1 MRSWVE
7 SANLVDC
14 HFSLPNLPYG
24 VFRAGSRQPRCGVAI
39 GDHVLDLAELEVAGL
54 IDVGADRPV
63 FASDSLNAFM
73 ALGSSAWACAR
84 ARLTELL
91 VAGGDAALA
100 DDPALRARV
109 LVPAAGVQLHL
120 PFKVAEYTDFYAG
133 RQHAW
138 NVGAMFRGP
147 DNALP
152 PNWLHIPVAYNG
164 RASTVVV
171 SGTEIR
177 RPLGQTKGPGA
188 AGPEFGPS
196 RRLDFEV
203 ELGTV
208 VGQSS
213 VMGEPLTVAEVE
225 AMIFGYVLLN
235 DWSARD
241 IQTWEYQPL
250 GPFQSKAFATSVS
263 PWVVPRAALDPF
275 RIPAP
280 EPAPALLPYLR
291 QAEPSCLNIELE
303 VRLQPAGAARA
314 TTISRCNSR
323 HLYYSAAQQLTHHA
337 VGGCRMN
344 VGDLLGSGTISGPEK
359 HQYGSLLEITWGGTE
374 VLKLDTGETRTFIED
389 GDTLTLTG
397 WAQGDGYRVGFGECT
412 GKIDPA
418 PRKAAW
424 GC

>member
-1 MRSWVE
+1 
-7 SANLVDC
+7 
-14 HFSLPNLPYG
+14 
-24 VFRAGSRQPRCGVAI
+24 VAI
-39 GDHVLDLAELEVAGL
+39 GHPALDVDELEAAGPME
-54 IDVGADRPV
+54 VGADPTV
-63 FASDSLNAFM
+63 FDRASLNAFM

-91 VAGGDAALA
+91 VAGGDPALA
-100 DDPALRARV
+100 DDPVMRARA
-109 LVPAAGVQLHL
+109 LVPAASVELHL
-120 PFKVAEYTDFYAG
+120 PFEVAEYTDFYAG

-152 PNWLHIPVAYNG
+152 PNWLHVPVAYNG

-177 RPLGQTKGPGA
+177 RPLGQTKGP
-188 AGPEFGPS
+188 EFGPS

-203 ELGTV
+203 ELGAV
-208 VGQSS
+208 IGQSS
-213 VMGEPLTVAEVE
+213 VMGEPLTVAEAE

-280 EPAPALLPYLR
+280 EPEPALLPYLR

-374 VLKLDTGETRTFIED
+374 ALELDTGETRTFIED

-418 PRKAAW
+418 PRRAEW

>member
-63 FASDSLNAFM
+63 FARNSLNAFM

-91 VAGGDAALA
+91 AAGGAPALA

-196 RRLDFEV
+196 RRLDFEL

-213 VMGEPLTVAEVE
+213 AMGEPLTVAEAE

-280 EPAPALLPYLR
+280 EPDPTLLPYLR

-359 HQYGSLLEITWGGTE
+359 HQYGSLQEITWGGTE
-374 VLKLDTGETRTFIED
+374 ALELDTGETRTFIED

-418 PRKAAW
+418 PSRAAW